1 MLRKQQKEGHVR
13 SKNDGSSILVRY
25 PLPFS
30 SGYKRLKYIFSV
42 VTIETDDTA
51 VELGSYVVLTCTVEA
66 TDVGT
71 NILWYMGDDNAKIID
86 DKSSYTIETTMAE
99 DVGGD
104 GETWTSI
111 SKLTVKS
118 FENSGVSS
126 YMCTVDYTEPI
137 LDDSSQSLQIDVLG
151 YFN

>member
-1 MLRKQQKEGHVR
+1 M
-13 SKNDGSSILVRY
+13 
-25 PLPFS
+25 
-30 SGYKRLKYIFSV
+30 

-51 VELGSYVVLTCTVEA
+51 VELGSYVVLTCTVAA

-86 DKSSYTIETTMAE
+86 DKSSYTIETYMAE

-104 GETWTSI
+104 GETWTSL

-118 FENSGVSS
+118 FENSDVSS

-151 YFN
+151 YFD